1 MEKKKKWDLPH
12 WVTPG
17 VFSGQYVVDE
27 AVERITCLKPVEM
40 NLQKPQVVE
49 KKVEENLKEQIQRL
63 ELELKEVKEQLAGWE
78 KRSLEA
84 EEAQTKERQHLYQ
97 VVLSLKKE
105 WENERHA
112 HRDHLSRTIL
122 RSPCQRQLSRA

>member
-112 HRDHLSRTIL
+112 HRDH
-122 RSPCQRQLSRA
+122 

>member
-27 AVERITCLKPVEM
+27 AVERITCLKPMEITLHKPAETDQKAADEM
-40 NLQKPQVVE
+40 
-49 KKVEENLKEQIQRL
+49 KEQVQRL
-63 ELELKEVKEQLAGWE
+63 ELEIKQLKEQLVTWE
-78 KRSLEA
+78 QRYKEA

-112 HRDHLSRTIL
+112 HRDH
-122 RSPCQRQLSRA
+122 